1 MLKLPSV
8 RRTKNERKSREI
20 KKNETV
26 KKALLVVKALA
37 KPVERFKERVEW
49 LF

>member
-1 MLKLPSV
+1 LREE
-8 RRTKNERKSREI
+8 RRTKENHEKN

-37 KPVERFKERVEW
+37 KPVERFKERVEL